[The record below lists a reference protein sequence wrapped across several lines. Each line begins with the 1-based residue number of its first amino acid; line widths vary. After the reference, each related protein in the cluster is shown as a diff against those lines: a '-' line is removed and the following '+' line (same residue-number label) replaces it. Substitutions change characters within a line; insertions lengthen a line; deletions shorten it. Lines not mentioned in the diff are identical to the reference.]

1 MYLEAQVPG
10 FPWTR
15 VCISHYKAAKRWV
28 FQWYCTLL
36 IIIVNIVRKQ
46 WRVESRHLQF
56 KRYPSPIQKIQ
67 CAIIWSIKWNL
78 QCTIIWKLC
87 SAKLHENLSYC
98 NLNSLPIKLLNWNVF
113 NESVVDSKLTLH
125 VKFSKG
131 SLSFSFVVLR
141 VTSATKLFFSIK

>member
-98 NLNSLPIKLLNWNVF
+98 NLNSLPIKLLNWMFLMN
-113 NESVVDSKLTLH
+113 LLWI
-125 VKFSKG
+125 VKWPCMLNSPKAVSHFP
-131 SLSFSFVVLR
+131 SLF
-141 VTSATKLFFSIK
+141 